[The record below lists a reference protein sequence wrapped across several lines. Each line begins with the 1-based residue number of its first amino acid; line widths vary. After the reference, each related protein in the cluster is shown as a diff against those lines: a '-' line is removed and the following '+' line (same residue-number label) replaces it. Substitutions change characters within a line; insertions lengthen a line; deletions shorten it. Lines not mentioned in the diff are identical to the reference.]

1 MIKGKEEEGENKPCV
16 TGQQRFLHGNDFWS
30 WNDNEVRENGFSLET
45 SIKRWESTRLERVI

>member
-30 WNDNEVRENGFSLET
+30 WNDNEVQENGFSLET
-45 SIKRWESTRLERVI
+45 SMKRLENEI